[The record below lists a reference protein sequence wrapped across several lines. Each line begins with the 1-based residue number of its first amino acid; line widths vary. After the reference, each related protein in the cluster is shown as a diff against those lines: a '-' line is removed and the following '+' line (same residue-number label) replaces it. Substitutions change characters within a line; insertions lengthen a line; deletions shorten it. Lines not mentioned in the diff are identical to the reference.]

1 VAVEIVPIRGIPEV
15 VPGDD
20 LGSILRRALTD
31 QGLRLQDGDVV
42 VVTQKVVSKAEGR
55 VVPEEPDGKAG
66 WVAKETRRVVARRGD
81 LVIAETRHGFVCAN
95 AGVDASNVAAG
106 YLTLLPLDPDGSA
119 ERMREALG
127 AWTGADV
134 GVVITDTF
142 GRPWRQGLVN
152 VAIGCAGLPALL
164 DLRGTKD
171 ATGRVLEATV
181 EAFAD
186 QVAAASGLVM
196 GKADGVPAAVV
207 RGLHAEGIPLPASA
221 LVRPASEDMFRES
234 SLQTVLGFGEAT
246 SFGLGEVPA
255 DALHEALLAAASA
268 VRSGDGQPWILI
280 EVVPGPPRAGLAD
293 AADAEA
299 AGILASA
306 PLVVAGFSG
315 PVSGPGG
322 DDRLDETERDA
333 LLVSAGAALQS
344 LMLALRA
351 VGLVSRWISPTR
363 FRPDEAKRA
372 LGVAHQGV
380 LLGAVAAGW
389 PPTPA

>member
-1 VAVEIVPIRGIPEV
+1 MAVEIVPVRGIPEV

-20 LGSILRRALTD
+20 LGRILRRALTG
-31 QGLRLQDGDVV
+31 QGLQLQDGDVV

-55 VVPEEPDGKAG
+55 VVPEWPDGKAG
-66 WVAKETRRVVARRGD
+66 WVTKETRRVVARRGD

-119 ERMREALG
+119 ERLREALG

-234 SLQTVLGFGEAT
+234 SLQTVLGFGEAK
-246 SFGLGEVPA
+246 SFGPGEVPP
-255 DALHEALLAAASA
+255 DTLQEALLAAGSA
-268 VRSGDGQPWILI
+268 VRSDDGQSWILI
-280 EVVPGPPRAGLAD
+280 EVVPGPSRARLAD
-293 AADAEA
+293 AADPEA

-315 PVSGPGG
+315 PAFGPRGEDG
-322 DDRLDETERDA
+322 PEESERDA
-333 LLVSAGAALQS
+333 LLLSAGAALQS
-344 LMLALRA
+344 LMLALRSM
-351 VGLVSRWISPTR
+351 GLVSRWIPPTR
-363 FRPDEAKRA
+363 FRPVEAKRA
-372 LGVAHQGV
+372 LGVGHQGV

-389 PPTPA
+389 PPINA